1 MDIPPIIHLTK
12 NARTALSN
20 NAVFTKQELIGLLDG
35 YELEKTRKSIIT
47 WLKLNG
53 YLYQS
58 SDCRWRR
65 TDKLDELLADGVTE
79 IQTS

>member
-1 MDIPPIIHLTK
+1 MKVPPIIHLTK
-12 NARTALSN
+12 NIRTALSN
-20 NAVFTKQELIGLLDG
+20 NAVFSKTELALLFGDRN
-35 YELEKTRKSIIT
+35 TTT

-79 IQTS
+79 IQTF